1 MSNALIEHQVAAQRF
16 VLTQEGATALL
27 TYQLNGSNINFD
39 HTFVPPA
46 FRGKG
51 LAEQLVKHALTW
63 AKHEGLTLSA
73 SCSYVQRFL

>member
-1 MSNALIEHQVAAQRF
+1 MSEVMIEHQAAQQRF
-16 VLTQEGATALL
+16 VLNQEGATALL
-27 TYQLNGSNINFD
+27 TYQLTGRTINFD

-51 LAEQLVKHALTW
+51 LAEQLVKFALAW
-63 AKHEGLTLSA
+63 AKQEGLELSA